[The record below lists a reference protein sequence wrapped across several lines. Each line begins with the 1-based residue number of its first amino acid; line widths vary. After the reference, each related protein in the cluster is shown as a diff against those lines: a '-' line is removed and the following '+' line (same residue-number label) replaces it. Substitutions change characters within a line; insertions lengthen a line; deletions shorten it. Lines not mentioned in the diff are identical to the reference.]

1 MNGQTFGFKALGSAV
16 LMAAWCQQALADAP
30 NVATDIA
37 PVQSLAA
44 QVMAGVGSP
53 RLIIQHGASP
63 HDYQMRPSDASA
75 LQEADLVIWIG
86 EELTPSL
93 GRNLDVL
100 AGSAAKLTLLDLSGT
115 NILPSRNLPVFETDH
130 EDDHHDDEHHDE
142 HDEDKHH
149 DEHDKDDHHDDKH
162 HDENHDDEHHD
173 EHDEDKHHDEHDKDA
188 HHEDA
193 HSDHAHAHEGDDPHV
208 WLDPKNAYYWL
219 GEIATKLAEIDPEH
233 AAQYAANA
241 AAAQADLAIVI
252 DDIQKEIDAS
262 KIGRFI
268 VYHDAYQYFEARF
281 GITADGAIAPSDLQR
296 PSAARLAALG
306 EHLKEENVQ
315 CIYSEPQFQ
324 SGLISALQN
333 DGGLAHYVIDPLG
346 SALPTGAD
354 FYANLVRAVQAS
366 LQSCQ

>member
-130 EDDHHDDEHHDE
+130 EDDH
-142 HDEDKHH
+142 
-149 DEHDKDDHHDDKH
+149 
-162 HDENHDDEHHD
+162 HDDEHHD